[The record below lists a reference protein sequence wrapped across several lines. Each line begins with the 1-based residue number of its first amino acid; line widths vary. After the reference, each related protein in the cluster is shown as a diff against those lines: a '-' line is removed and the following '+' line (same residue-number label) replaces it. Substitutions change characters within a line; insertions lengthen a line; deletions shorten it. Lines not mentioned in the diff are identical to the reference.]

1 MTSHYFINRKSDFS
15 NWHILPCISQQ
26 SHFLA
31 IFPTIS
37 FSVLHRSVEWN
48 HLSLFFSTSIRSF
61 PSQYHRSHNFP
72 LRIPLYHLAQI
83 HFTSAFNAYTKSF
96 LVPPKWRTS
105 LSLSCQCT
113 LFLWLYKNP
122 FLICITDICVLT
134 VVKSVSKT
142 YV

>member
-1 MTSHYFINRKSDFS
+1 MTSHYFTNRKSDFS
-15 NWHILPCISQQ
+15 NWHILPCISRQ

-48 HLSLFFSTSIRSF
+48 HLLLFFSTSIRSF
-61 PSQYHRSHNFP
+61 PSQYHRSHDFP

-96 LVPPKWRTS
+96 CSELNGGPKI
-105 LSLSCQCT
+105 CT
-113 LFLWLYKNP
+113 P
-122 FLICITDICVLT
+122 ETCECELIWEKDFC
-134 VVKSVSKT
+134 
-142 YV
+142 